1 METIDIAADCP
12 LVVKDDLLL
21 DIEQLS
27 DEELAQIGGG
37 QGSFVL

>member
-1 METIDIAADCP
+1 MEAIATEVAVE
-12 LVVKDDLLL
+12 LKDDLLL
-21 DIEQLS
+21 DLEKLS